1 MPARPVRAA
10 PVLQV
15 ADVAASAQ
23 WYRDRLGFEI
33 GGMWGEPPAFAIVG
47 RGPVTIFLDASRAGA
62 DAPLPLNQHWA
73 AYVYV
78 DDMAALIE
86 EMKHRD
92 AEILRGPEDAPYGCR
107 EIDVRDR
114 DGHMIC
120 FAQDLQ
126 PGPEG
131 PGL

>member
-1 MPARPVRAA
+1 MPARPIRSA

-15 ADVAASAQ
+15 ADVPASAA

-33 GGMWGEPPAFAIVG
+33 GGLWGEPPAFAIVG
-47 RGPVTIFLDASRAGA
+47 RGAVTVFLDASRAAAGE
-62 DAPLPLNQHWA
+62 PLPVNQYWA
-73 AYVYV
+73 AYIYV
-78 DDMAALIE
+78 DDVAALIDE
-86 EMKHRD
+86 FRERGTTP
-92 AEILRGPEDAPYGCR
+92 LRGPEDTFYGCR
-107 EIDVRDR
+107 EVDVRDL
-114 DGHMIC
+114 DGYTIC